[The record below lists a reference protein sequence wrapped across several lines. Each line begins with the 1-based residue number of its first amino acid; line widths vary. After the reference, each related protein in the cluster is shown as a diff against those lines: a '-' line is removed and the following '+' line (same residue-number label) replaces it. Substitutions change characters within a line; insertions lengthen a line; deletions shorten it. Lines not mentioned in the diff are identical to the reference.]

1 MIKKMKPPRLS
12 EKEKKAA
19 EVIASNEI
27 NDVMADLEILEEEL
41 DRTYLFKGMTLRDH
55 ALRYLQKYPR
65 NKEGTSLRDDTLEEI
80 FKYYFGE
87 NAKGTM

>member
-12 EKEKKAA
+12 EKDKKAA
-19 EVIASNEI
+19 EVIAGNEI

-41 DRTYLFKGMTLRDH
+41 DRTYLFKGLTLREY

-65 NKEGTSLRDDTLEEI
+65 NKDGTSFSNEILEEI

-87 NAKGTM
+87 NAKGNL